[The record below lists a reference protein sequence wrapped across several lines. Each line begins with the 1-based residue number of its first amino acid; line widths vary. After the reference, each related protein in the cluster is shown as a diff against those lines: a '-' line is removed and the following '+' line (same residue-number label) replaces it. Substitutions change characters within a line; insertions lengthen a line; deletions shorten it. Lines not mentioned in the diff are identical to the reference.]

1 MELFARWF
9 FGLGIFALGLGW
21 LYTWLFLKGIRSYIE
36 TKAVGR
42 NEIESYNENMVPLDV
57 PSWLI
62 GFTERTFF
70 VILVA
75 FDFSAATVAMIA
87 WLTVKMLYNWN
98 ILLFDSKKNITVRS
112 LAFSALL
119 ANLIS
124 MFFALIGG
132 LICGGKI

>member
-1 MELFARWF
+1 MELFTRWF

-21 LYTWLFLKGIRSYIE
+21 LYTCLFLKGIRSYIE
-36 TKAVGR
+36 TKAMRR
-42 NEIESYNENMVPLDV
+42 NETEIYNEIMPSLDV

-62 GFTERTFF
+62 GLTERTFF
-70 VILVA
+70 VFLVA
-75 FDFSAATVAMIA
+75 FELSAVAVAMIG

-98 ILLFDSKKNITVRS
+98 ILSDGKKNITVRS

-124 MFFALIGG
+124 MLFALIGG
-132 LICGGKI
+132 LICRGSI

>member
-21 LYTWLFLKGIRSYIE
+21 LCTWLFLKGIRSYIE
-36 TKAVGR
+36 TKATKR
-42 NEIESYNENMVPLDV
+42 NETEIFNEMIAPLDV
-57 PSWLI
+57 PSWFI
-62 GFTERTFF
+62 GLTERTFF

-75 FDFSAATVAMIA
+75 FELSAVAVAMIV
-87 WLTVKMLYNWN
+87 WLTVKMLYNGN
-98 ILLFDSKKNITVRS
+98 IFSDDKKNITVRS

-124 MFFALIGG
+124 MLFALIGG
-132 LICGGKI
+132 LICRGSI